1 MNTWTYRLSY
11 TIWNTKTESKQRI
24 TGDMVQFDQPMTRND
39 IMTGLWQRWVMVR
52 DENVS
57 VGNCSIEF
65 LSC

>member
-24 TGDMVQFDQPMTRND
+24 TGDTVQFDEPTSNND
-39 IMTGLWQRWVMVR
+39 ILIGLVERWVMVR
-52 DENVS
+52 DENISIANYS
-57 VGNCSIEF
+57 VEL